1 MRIVF
6 SLVTVSIFTLLAACG
21 GGVQAPAADLVISSP
36 AANAQFVTGSPITV
50 QGTVVEGASVTV
62 SIGTSAAVAATLQAP
77 ANGRQAWTA
86 TLTAPAVGSQT
97 ITAIATGAGIGTAEA
112 KVTVAITQVQPFGGW
127 QGTFLMDRTAI
138 GQTPMQG
145 TMIVWYG
152 SKWFRMYF
160 GGTTI
165 EVHGTT
171 DGWDL
176 VDNDGFRMVGTYYP
190 AGSPDSNGQPSDEA
204 WVEYYGILDN
214 GVFVEGH
221 VDPE

>member
-1 MRIVF
+1 MRTVL
-6 SLVTVSIFTLLAACG
+6 SLVTVGIFSLLAACG
-21 GGVQAPAADLVISSP
+21 GGVHTPAASLVITSP
-36 AANAQFVTGSPITV
+36 AANAQFVMGSNVTV
-50 QGTVVEGASVTV
+50 QGTVVEGATV
-62 SIGTSAAVAATLQAP
+62 SVVIGTSAPVAASLQAP

-86 TLTAPAVGSQT
+86 TVTAPAVGSQT
-97 ITAIATGAGIGTAEA
+97 ITATATGADIGTVEA
-112 KVTVAITQVQPFGGW
+112 KVSVTVTQVQPFGGW
-127 QGTFLMDRTAI
+127 QGTFLMDRTAT
-138 GQTPMQG
+138 GQPHMEG

-160 GGTTI
+160 VGTTI